1 MNGPQFAVFVGIIVA
16 AFYFIPRAVR
26 YDRVMAELE
35 GLDDESLA
43 AAAADAWNR
52 GEWS

>member
-1 MNGPQFAVFVGIIVA
+1 MNASFVVVFVLAIGFAVA
-16 AFYFIPRAVR
+16 IPWAVR

-43 AAAADAWNR
+43 AAAAAAWER